1 MLRRGLDI
9 GEMKT
14 WSKSK
19 IFHDPSVADMT
30 VPMIG
35 LYYTKL
41 SLPMAYQSQ
50 SLGLLPRH
58 QRGKILSL
66 VSVQSPQTSTVLIIF
81 EASFTLPIVTD
92 INDFM
97 TRCTAGTK
105 TRISQREV
113 SLRHTRLCL
122 ASRSCFNF
130 NFKEKVKEKEK
141 EKEKSAMPRPTMENP
156 QDKWQKACRVQISN
170 PPAPT

>member
-1 MLRRGLDI
+1 MLRRGLDT
-9 GEMKT
+9 GEMKI

-41 SLPMAYQSQ
+41 SLPMACQLQSWAFTPPPTRK
-50 SLGLLPRH
+50 S
-58 QRGKILSL
+58 LSL
-66 VSVQSPQTSTVLIIF
+66 VPIRSPQTSTVLIIF
-81 EASFTLPIVTD
+81 EASITLPIIID
-92 INDFM
+92 INDFV

-113 SLRHTRLCL
+113 SLRPTRLCL
-122 ASRSCFNF
+122 ASRSCF
-130 NFKEKVKEKEK
+130 KEK

-156 QDKWQKACRVQISN
+156 QDKWQEACSVQISN
-170 PPAPT
+170 PPAPR